1 MRKNL
6 TIIKLTTER
15 VILMKT
21 RIFEFSAFAALVISI
36 VMCLAFESDCKDIRS
51 NVLRLHVIADSNS
64 TEAQKVKLL
73 VRDALLEEGRELFE
87 GNGNIEE
94 AEIRLSENIDKMK
107 AVAERTL
114 REEGFTYSAEVEI
127 TECYFP
133 TRQYGNVTLPAGYY
147 NALRVVLGSGEGEN
161 WWCVMFPPM
170 CLPAASEDEA
180 RLSDVLDEKC
190 LDIVSDSGKYE
201 VRFWIVEKWYE
212 LKSWISDKG

>member
-1 MRKNL
+1 
-6 TIIKLTTER
+6 
-15 VILMKT
+15 MKT
-21 RIFEFSAFAALVISI
+21 RIFEISAFAALVMSI
-36 VMCLAFESDCKDIRS
+36 VMCLAFESDCRNIRG

-64 TEAQKVKLL
+64 AEAQSVKLT

-94 AEIRLSENIDKMK
+94 AEIRLSENLEGMK

-114 REEGFTYSAEVEI
+114 REKGYTYSAEVEI

-133 TRQYGNVTLPAGYY
+133 TRQYGDVTLPAGYY

-170 CLPAASEDEA
+170 CLPAAGEDEA
-180 RLSDVLDEKC
+180 RLSDVLDERS

-212 LKSWISDKG
+212 LKEWISDKG

>member
-1 MRKNL
+1 
-6 TIIKLTTER
+6 
-15 VILMKT
+15 MKI
-21 RIFEFSAFAALVISI
+21 RIFEISAFLALIIS
-36 VMCLAFESDCKDIRS
+36 VAVCLTFEKDCEDIRS

-64 TEAQKVKLL
+64 AEAQSVKLT

-94 AEIRLSENIDKMK
+94 AEIRLSENLDKMK

-114 REEGFTYSAEVEI
+114 REKGFTYSAEVEI

-133 TRQYGNVTLPAGYY
+133 TRQYGSVTLPAGYY

-170 CLPAASEDEA
+170 CLPAAGEDEA

-212 LKSWISDKG
+212 LKEWISDKG